1 MALAGGEHEGCF
13 LQGVAGDFGALVAG
27 GDEER
32 DDGDAAGESGEV
44 QRGVGFVGE
53 VWVEEEGGVEADEA
67 GDEDGVVEVDGAAEA
82 GGGVDPGGFF
92 VRGVWTRRRRGL
104 RYILAACYSR
114 VAIVVLCNGLV

>member
-1 MALAGGEHEGCF
+1 MALAGGEHEGGF

-27 GDEER
+27 GDEKC
-32 DDGDAAGESGEV
+32 DDGDAASEGGQV

-82 GGGVDPGGFF
+82 GGGVDPGRFF
-92 VRGVWTRRRRGL
+92 
-104 RYILAACYSR
+104 C
-114 VAIVVLCNGLV
+114 